1 MNTNKYNP
9 RRMYILQF
17 LTLVSMILVLFIS
30 IHWLG
35 FGFGEQLTLFFMIM
49 LFYPNLFG
57 YIHKASH
64 EEITY
69 LIMITLVT
77 TWTFLLY
84 MICHIL
90 VYVYENLSIYV
101 YLVCMIPVVIL
112 VLYLEHSKGWRMF
125 YKSMTRSPLE
135 DYIKEKARERVEEL
149 ILELKEIEQDQE
161 NEELS

>member
-1 MNTNKYNP
+1 MKTNRYNP
-9 RRMYILQF
+9 GRMYVFQF
-17 LTLVSMILVLFIS
+17 MTLVSMILLLFIS

-35 FGFGEQLTLFFMIM
+35 FGFREQLTLLFMII

-57 YIHKASH
+57 YIYKASH

-69 LIMITLVT
+69 HIMITLVI

-84 MICHIL
+84 TICHIL
-90 VYVYENLSIYV
+90 GYVYENLSMYV
-101 YLVCMIPVVIL
+101 YLICMIPVVIL
-112 VLYLEHSKGWRMF
+112 VLYLKHSKGWRRF